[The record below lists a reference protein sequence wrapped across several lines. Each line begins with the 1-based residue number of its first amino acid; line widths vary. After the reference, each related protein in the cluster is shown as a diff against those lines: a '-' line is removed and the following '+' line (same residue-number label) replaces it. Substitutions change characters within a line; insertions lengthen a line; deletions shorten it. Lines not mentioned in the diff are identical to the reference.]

1 MRVAEPTHGCA
12 VAILAAAGRG
22 ERLRAGGNKVFL
34 PLAGVPLLGW
44 ALHGLRE
51 CPDVAQIVLVVGPG
65 EELQAAEV
73 AFRCAV
79 DCRIVAGADS
89 RAGSVRA
96 GLEAAREFDLP
107 IVAIHDAARPFV
119 TPELVT
125 RTIRCAEEWGAT
137 GASRAVTDTIKL
149 TEPDGT
155 VRKTLPREALRAM
168 QTPQTFR
175 LAALLAAYEQLGD
188 QALTL
193 TDDCAVMEAAGQ
205 RVVLCEGDT
214 ENIKVTER
222 VDLVVAESIARN
234 RQKPPYRGA
243 TSADSEE
250 LARAPAPTGG
260 SDTDHVSSPA
270 G

>member
-1 MRVAEPTHGCA
+1 M
-12 VAILAAAGRG
+12 
-22 ERLRAGGNKVFL
+22 
-34 PLAGVPLLGW
+34 
-44 ALHGLRE
+44 
-51 CPDVAQIVLVVGPG
+51 
-65 EELQAAEV
+65 
-73 AFRCAV
+73 
-79 DCRIVAGADS
+79 
-89 RAGSVRA
+89 RA

-125 RTIRCAEEWGAT
+125 RTIRFAEEWGAT

-149 TEPDGT
+149 VEGDGA
-155 VRKTLPREALRAM
+155 VRATLPREALRAM

-175 LAALLAAYEQLGD
+175 YAELLAAYERLGD
-188 QALTL
+188 EALLL
-193 TDDCAVMEAAGQ
+193 TDDCAVMERAGQ

-222 VDLVVAESIARN
+222 IDLVVAESIARN

-243 TSADSEE
+243 AGVEPDEA
-250 LARAPAPTGG
+250 ARAGAPAGG
-260 SDTDHVSSPA
+260 SDGGHVSSPS